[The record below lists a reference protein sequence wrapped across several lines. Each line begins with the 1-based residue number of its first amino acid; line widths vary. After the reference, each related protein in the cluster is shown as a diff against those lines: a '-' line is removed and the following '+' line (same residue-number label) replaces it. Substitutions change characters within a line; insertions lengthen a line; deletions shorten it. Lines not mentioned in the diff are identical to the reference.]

1 MIVAKFGGS
10 SLASAEEM
18 ATAAMRLREINRTE
32 AIVVS
37 AGGARGREPK
47 ITDMLIAA
55 YGEIS
60 RGKDLRKSLMPFIG
74 RAADVTEKLKLNIDC
89 MKILGEIE
97 RGFACQPTLD
107 FLISRGEAVWSALF
121 AAYVGYAR
129 AEAADVMRFGTEG
142 AFDPELSELLIRE
155 LYREKGRF
163 VIGGFYG
170 ADADGRI
177 KTFSRGGSD
186 YTGAVV
192 ARALRA
198 DVYYNFTDVDG
209 FYDSDPKR
217 NPSASVLP
225 EISFDNARR
234 LGEFGAGVL
243 HPDSVLPLVGT
254 GISVRVENT
263 FRKAIGTTVKEEC
276 KSDCRA
282 AAFLPDCFFV
292 RLRTPGK
299 GRTFLK
305 KCAEI
310 SGKQADFYSFSF
322 LEDEAEFIGKARGVG
337 AADLFS
343 DFGAS
348 GAEIIS
354 PVRLF
359 FVPSRELGVKIS
371 HSIEKNN
378 ICVLSERL
386 GKHGLT
392 ICVAE
397 DNADAAEKAC
407 YQILSG
413 NGFSE

>member
-18 ATAAMRLREINRTE
+18 ATAAMRLREINRAE

-47 ITDMLIAA
+47 ITDMLIGA
-55 YGEIS
+55 YGKIS
-60 RGKDLRKSLMPFIG
+60 RGEDLRKSLMPFIG

-107 FLISRGEAVWSALF
+107 FLISRGEAVWSELF
-121 AAYVGYAR
+121 ASYIGYAR
-129 AEAADVMRFGTEG
+129 AEAADVMRFGTSG

-155 LYREKGRF
+155 KYREKGRF

-177 KTFSRGGSD
+177 RTFSRGGSD

-225 EISFDNARR
+225 EISFENARK
-234 LGEFGAGVL
+234 LGGFGAGVL

-254 GISVRVENT
+254 GIPVRVENT
-263 FRKAIGTTVKEEC
+263 FRKATGTTVKEEC

-282 AAFLPDCFFV
+282 VAFIADCFFV
-292 RLRTPGK
+292 RLRMPGK
-299 GRTFLK
+299 GRVFLK

-310 SGKQADFYSFSF
+310 SGKYADFYLFSL
-322 LEDEAEFIGKARGVG
+322 LEDEAEFAGKAHGAS

-348 GAEIIS
+348 GTEIIS
-354 PVRLF
+354 PVRMF
-359 FVPSRELGVKIS
+359 FVPSRELGVKIADFIGKNKI
-371 HSIEKNN
+371 SILAEA
-378 ICVLSERL
+378 L
-386 GKHGLT
+386 GKGGLT
-392 ICVAE
+392 ICASE
-397 DNADAAEKAC
+397 DNGDAVEKIC
-407 YQILSG
+407 YQILSDSV
-413 NGFSE
+413 FSE

>member
-142 AFDPELSELLIRE
+142 AFDSELSELLIRE

-310 SGKQADFYSFSF
+310 SGKRADFYSFSF
-322 LEDEAEFIGKARGVG
+322 LEDEAEFIGKARGAG

-354 PVRLF
+354 PVRLL

-371 HSIEKNN
+371 HFIEKNN
-378 ICVLSERL
+378 VCVLSERL

-392 ICVAE
+392 VCVAE